1 MDNLLRTGL
10 LIAALTALF
19 MAVGYWVSGPQG
31 MVVALLVAAAMNLV
45 TYWTADR
52 LVLMMYGAHEV
63 DESQAPVLLRIV
75 RELAKRAGLPM
86 PKVYLIDSE
95 QPNAFATGRDRKSVV

>member
-1 MDNLLRTGL
+1 MDNLLRTGV

-63 DESQAPVLLRIV
+63 DESRRLRCCALCASWPGV
-75 RELAKRAGLPM
+75 RACQCRRS
-86 PKVYLIDSE
+86 I
-95 QPNAFATGRDRKSVV
+95 